1 MSKYLLYRI
10 GGSRTPAPLPSG
22 IATNG
27 TLSRRNSC
35 GHQDKPAPPR
45 RNSSISSSARS
56 SPVPQNNCI
65 NQQSSN
71 ASLHSY
77 NNSEYQTIQRNSMST
92 SSSQPALQPIF
103 IKNPQYNYV
112 TSSSTTSSNSNVSSQ
127 GSFDSG
133 ETTPHA
139 SMESL
144 PPPPAY
150 LITTEQHSNNMT
162 PVTSSAA
169 DDLSKRLSVA
179 DTVRTLTQKNH
190 QPVSPNMVRRANSLK
205 QPGEETKEST
215 KAKTNGQRRGS
226 TSTLESSKQR
236 ASLMQVL
243 NQKLA
248 QAQVQQQSQYGTLPK
263 KGYSHGPPTQ
273 PKPTQNHHLQ
283 QPQPPPNHHHQQP
296 QSPPNH
302 HHQQPQSPPNHHHQQ
317 PQLAPNH
324 HQQPQLPPNHHQQ
337 PQPQPNHHHQ
347 QPQPPS
353 NYHHQQPQPT
363 PGYHPQQHQTKA
375 GQHNQPP
382 SGHYHQQN
390 QTMAGHHQQPTQQI
404 YSQVYQSQS
413 QPIYQQVNPGT
424 VVGNGNAVNNSSP
437 RHPRRFSEEILKTT
451 ASFVQN
457 RVLGSKTPP
466 PVVTSKE
473 MFVKTLNA
481 TLSQIRQSPH
491 EKKVAQQQQAHQH
504 AQQQSHNNM
513 QNSNGRAS
521 TALSTKNVTSR
532 GHNSM
537 EISRASRVRQWI
549 SSKTV
554 SDPVV
559 CRDSLMDQIRRGTKL
574 KTTRSMNDRSAP
586 RIH

>member
-1 MSKYLLYRI
+1 
-10 GGSRTPAPLPSG
+10 
-22 IATNG
+22 
-27 TLSRRNSC
+27 
-35 GHQDKPAPPR
+35 
-45 RNSSISSSARS
+45 
-56 SPVPQNNCI
+56 
-65 NQQSSN
+65 
-71 ASLHSY
+71 
-77 NNSEYQTIQRNSMST
+77 MST

-127 GSFDSG
+127 GSYDSG

-150 LITTEQHSNNMT
+150 LITTEQNSSNMA

-205 QPGEETKEST
+205 QPGEETKESI
-215 KAKTNGQRRGS
+215 KSQTNGQRRGS

-248 QAQVQQQSQYGTLPK
+248 QAQVQQQSLYGTT
-263 KGYSHGPPTQ
+263 KGYPHAPPNQHQAATGNHHQQQ
-273 PKPTQNHHLQ
+273 PKPA
-283 QPQPPPNHHHQQP
+283 PGHHHQQQP

-302 HHQQPQSPPNHHHQQ
+302 GP
-317 PQLAPNH
+317 
-324 HQQPQLPPNHHQQ
+324 
-337 PQPQPNHHHQ
+337 
-347 QPQPPS
+347 
-353 NYHHQQPQPT
+353 QQPQPT
-363 PGYHPQQHQTKA
+363 PGYHPQHHQTKA
-375 GQHNQPP
+375 SHHNQQHQPT
-382 SGHYHQQN
+382 SGHYQQN
-390 QTMAGHHQQPTQQI
+390 QTMTGHHQQPTQPI
-404 YSQVYQSQS
+404 YSQVYQTQS

-424 VVGNGNAVNNSSP
+424 VVGNGNTGNNSSP

-481 TLSQIRQSPH
+481 TLSQMRQSPH
-491 EKKVAQQQQAHQH
+491 EKKVAQQQQQAHHH

-521 TALSTKNVTSR
+521 TAFSTKNSSSR
-532 GHNSM
+532 GNNSM

>member
-1 MSKYLLYRI
+1 
-10 GGSRTPAPLPSG
+10 
-22 IATNG
+22 
-27 TLSRRNSC
+27 
-35 GHQDKPAPPR
+35 
-45 RNSSISSSARS
+45 
-56 SPVPQNNCI
+56 
-65 NQQSSN
+65 
-71 ASLHSY
+71 
-77 NNSEYQTIQRNSMST
+77 MST

-150 LITTEQHSNNMT
+150 LITTEQHSNNMA

-205 QPGEETKEST
+205 QPGEETKESS
-215 KAKTNGQRRGS
+215 KAQTNGQRRGS

-248 QAQVQQQSQYGTLPK
+248 QAQVQQQSQYGTTHN
-263 KGYSHGPPTQ
+263 KGYSHAPPTQ
-273 PKPTQNHHLQ
+273 PKPTQNHHPQ
-283 QPQPPPNHHHQQP
+283 QPQPPPNHP
-296 QSPPNH
+296 
-302 HHQQPQSPPNHHHQQ
+302 
-317 PQLAPNH
+317 
-324 HQQPQLPPNHHQQ
+324 
-337 PQPQPNHHHQ
+337 HQ
-347 QPQPPS
+347 QPQPPP
-353 NYHHQQPQPT
+353 NYYPQQPQQPPNHHPQQPQPPPNHHHQQPQPT

-375 GQHNQPP
+375 GHHNQQHQPT

-390 QTMAGHHQQPTQQI
+390 QTIAGHHQQPTQQPI
-404 YSQVYQSQS
+404 YSQVYQTQS

-481 TLSQIRQSPH
+481 TLSQMRQSPH

-513 QNSNGRAS
+513 QNSNGRAP
-521 TALSTKNVTSR
+521 TAFTTKNVSSR
-532 GHNSM
+532 GSNSM